1 MKTYKVTLK
10 GGESVTVKAVDITEN
25 GNAYFF
31 YDSEGTMVAT
41 FPLASVLAVVAEWI
55 RLSASTRLI
64 CSFSP
69 PLNRRCG
76 KGFLLT
82 PNRSDLLYTFASF
95 IFIIILCV
103 IVASL
108 PKM

>member
-41 FPLASVLAVVAEWI
+41 FPLASVLAVVAE
-55 RLSASTRLI
+55 
-64 CSFSP
+64 
-69 PLNRRCG
+69 
-76 KGFLLT
+76 
-82 PNRSDLLYTFASF
+82 
-95 IFIIILCV
+95 
-103 IVASL
+103 
-108 PKM
+108 